1 MQRLIDL
8 MNLPITEVTGAKDLM
23 IYLTERNIRYI
34 RIEAD
39 AMTQEEAQRIWGQI
53 EPNWRGV
60 CYKAGM
66 AKGSAQIEWTLLL
79 RKMNL
84 IKKKAEGEPQDL

>member
-1 MQRLIDL
+1 MMRLVDL
-8 MNLPITEVTGAKDLM
+8 MNRPIVEVTGANNLM
-23 IYLTERNIRYI
+23 AYLTERNIKYI

-39 AMTQEEAQRIWGQI
+39 AMTREQAQRIWGQI
-53 EPNWRGV
+53 ETNWRGV
-60 CYKAGM
+60 CYKSGM

-84 IKKKAEGEPQDL
+84 IKNKAEEEE